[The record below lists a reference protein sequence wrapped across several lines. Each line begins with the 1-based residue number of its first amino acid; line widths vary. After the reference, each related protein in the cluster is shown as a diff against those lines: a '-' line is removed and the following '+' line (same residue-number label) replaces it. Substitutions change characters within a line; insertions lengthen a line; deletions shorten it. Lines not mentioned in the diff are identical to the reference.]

1 MLAAASFSRYD
12 RFLTICHSLLNV
24 GRRDSMLEP
33 ELLDSVAA
41 AFPASGMDAVL
52 AAVHRQ
58 GHGHHARLIH
68 CDNGAFPAQL
78 QRAGVP
84 PEMQKAI
91 AGCPDRCVL
100 IIEAPRQTARVAEL
114 LLGLGALQVER
125 FTGAR
130 PVSTLLSFDTSRL
143 EQRGR
148 RRSSRT
154 P

>member
-1 MLAAASFSRYD
+1 
-12 RFLTICHSLLNV
+12 
-24 GRRDSMLEP
+24 MLEP
-33 ELLDSVAA
+33 DILDSVAA
-41 AFPASGMDAVL
+41 VFSTSRVDEVL

-58 GHGHHARLIH
+58 GHGHHARMIRG
-68 CDNGAFPAQL
+68 DNGAFPVQL

-84 PEMQKAI
+84 REIQKTVADS
-91 AGCPDRCVL
+91 PDRCVL

-125 FTGAR
+125 FAGTR